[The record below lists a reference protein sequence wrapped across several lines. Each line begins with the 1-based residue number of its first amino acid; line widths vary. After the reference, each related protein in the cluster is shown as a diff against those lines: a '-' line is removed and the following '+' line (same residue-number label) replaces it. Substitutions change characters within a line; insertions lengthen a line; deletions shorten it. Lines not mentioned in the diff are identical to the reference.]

1 MSLIL
6 YFHPLASFCHKALI
20 ALYEKNIAFE
30 GDIVDL
36 GSAEHRAR
44 FAAVW
49 PLMKFP
55 VLHDTE
61 RDVIVPE
68 SSIII
73 EHLDTVAAEPRMIP
87 ASADDARECRL
98 LDRVFDSYVQD
109 PMQRVIA
116 DDRRPEGER
125 DPQGVAAA
133 EALLEGAYDLL
144 EARLRGRSWAVG
156 DAFSMA
162 DCSAAP
168 ALFYSR
174 YVRPFGPKRP
184 VLAAYYERLAARPSF
199 ARVVE
204 ELKPYWKLFPRNE
217 RKIS

>member
-20 ALYEKNIAFE
+20 ALYEKGIAFE

-36 GSAEHRAR
+36 GSPEHRAR

-55 VLHDTE
+55 VLRDTE
-61 RDVIVPE
+61 RDVVVPE

-73 EHLDTVAAEPRMIP
+73 EHLDSIVAEPRMIP
-87 ASADDARECRL
+87 TKVDDARECRL

-116 DDRRPEGER
+116 DDLRPEGER
-125 DPQGVAAA
+125 DPRSVASA
-133 EALLEGAYDLL
+133 EALLESAYDLL
-144 EARLRGRSWAVG
+144 EARLRGRTWAVG
-156 DAFSMA
+156 AEFSMA

-168 ALFYSR
+168 ALFYAR
-174 YVRPFGPKRP
+174 YVRPFGPHRP
-184 VLAAYYERLAARPSF
+184 VLAAYYERLTARPSF
-199 ARVVE
+199 ARVLE
-204 ELKPYWKLFPRNE
+204 ELKPYWKMFPRNQ
-217 RKIS
+217 RALS

>member
-1 MSLIL
+1 MSL

-20 ALYEKNIAFE
+20 ALYEKGIAFD

-44 FAAVW
+44 FATAW
-49 PLMKFP
+49 PLLKFP
-55 VLHDTE
+55 VLRDTA
-61 RDVIVPE
+61 RDLVIPE

-73 EHLDTVAAEPRMIP
+73 EHLDSVVPEPRMIP
-87 ASADDARECRL
+87 TNVDYARECRL

-116 DDRRPEGER
+116 DDRRPESER
-125 DPQGVAAA
+125 DPQGVAAN
-133 EALLEGAYDLL
+133 EALLESTYDLL
-144 EARLRGRSWAVG
+144 EQRLRGRTWAVG
-156 DAFSMA
+156 ADFSMA

-168 ALFYSR
+168 ALFYAR

-184 VLAAYYERLAARPSF
+184 VLSAYYERLAARPSF

-204 ELKPYWKLFPRNE
+204 ELQPYWKFFPRND
-217 RKIS
+217 RAIS